1 MITIPAGELCGL
13 LLDVIPFGTD
23 HPDSQHCAL
32 RLEWD
37 GELLNALA
45 MDSTHMGWSQW
56 CPDDLP
62 PVDVQ
67 DPLGAVWG
75 GSRVPWGVT
84 IALHDAAEIAKI
96 FKLPWKEAYGSPLS
110 VEVDQAPADGGP
122 DGSPATK
129 TLLRVRRDAD
139 TGRSA
144 LTGVWE
150 GSEIPLTL
158 AAATDLFARWDTV
171 KKVPSIAFDPS
182 LLADF
187 AQVRTRG
194 AAMRLT
200 FTGQESP
207 ALVEIGHRFRG
218 LVQPVKEKAER

>member
-13 LLDVIPFGTD
+13 LLDVIPFGVD
-23 HPDSQHCAL
+23 HPDSQHCAV

-37 GELLNALA
+37 GELLHAMT
-45 MDSTHMGWSQW
+45 MDSVRVGWSQW
-56 CPDDLP
+56 CPEDLP

-67 DPLGAVWG
+67 DPIGTVWG
-75 GSRVPWGVT
+75 GSRVPWAIT

-96 FKLPWKEAYGSPLS
+96 FRLPAKEAYGSPLS
-110 VEVDQAPADGGP
+110 VDVDQAPTDGP
-122 DGSPATK
+122 DGAPATK

-150 GSEIPLTL
+150 GVEIPLTL
-158 AAATDLFARWDTV
+158 AAARELFARWD
-171 KKVPSIAFDPS
+171 KVAKIPSIAFNPS

-194 AAMRLT
+194 GAMRMT
-200 FTGQESP
+200 FTGRERP
-207 ALVEIGHRFRG
+207 TLIEIGRRFQG
-218 LVQPVKEKAER
+218 LIQPIKEKEER